1 MLGTLFEVGPWEGG
15 NANWQSADGLLI
27 IKPIVSNFRRLVL
40 AIRITN
46 NFIVL
51 LKAGA
56 KKLNGRAAL
65 KRCLLVLSGDFFAPN
80 AKL

>member
-1 MLGTLFEVGPWEGG
+1 MYPRYEPSILRTLFEVGPGEY
-15 NANWQSADGLLI
+15 ANWQSAGELLI

-56 KKLNGRAAL
+56 KKLNGRAAHIGMGEL
-65 KRCLLVLSGDFFAPN
+65 
-80 AKL
+80 